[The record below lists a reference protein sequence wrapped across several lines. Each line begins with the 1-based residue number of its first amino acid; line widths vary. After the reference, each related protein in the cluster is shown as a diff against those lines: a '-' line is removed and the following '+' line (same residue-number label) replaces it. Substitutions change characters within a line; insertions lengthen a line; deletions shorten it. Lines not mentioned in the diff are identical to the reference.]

1 MLTWIVATIAATGL
15 AWAGVRSVVDGVAA
29 PLPAPAVAGQD
40 TQAPVPRASEQ
51 RSARPT
57 GVAGSATPRPSD
69 EAEADVRTFQLTG
82 GTATIQFSP
91 ARVEVVSAV
100 PAPSFTVEVD
110 PAGDTTRVEFE
121 SDDHRSRLDAWWDG
135 RPRYEIDEHGDH
147 DGGDD
152 DHDSGRGGD
161 DDRDDDRDDD

>member
-29 PLPAPAVAGQD
+29 PLPAPAVAGQG
-40 TQAPVPRASEQ
+40 TQAPAPQASEQ
-51 RSARPT
+51 RSAGAT
-57 GVAGSATPRPSD
+57 GAATPRPSD
-69 EAEADVRTFQLTG
+69 ATEAGVRTFQLTG

-100 PAPSFTVEVD
+100 PAPSFTVDVD

-121 SDDHRSRLDAWWDG
+121 SDAHRSRLDAWWDG
-135 RPRYEIDEHGDH
+135 RPRYEIDEH
-147 DGGDD
+147 D
-152 DHDSGRGGD
+152 DHDDGDDRDGGHGGD
-161 DDRDDDRDDD
+161 DDRDDD